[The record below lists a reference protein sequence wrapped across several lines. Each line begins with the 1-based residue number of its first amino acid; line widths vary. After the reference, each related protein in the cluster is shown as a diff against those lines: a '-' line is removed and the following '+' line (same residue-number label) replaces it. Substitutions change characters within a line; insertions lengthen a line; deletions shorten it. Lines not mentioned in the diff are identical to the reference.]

1 MFHYNGQQ
9 ILFGGSCLSVVAYV
23 SASLLSARDPK
34 GERIV
39 RELAAAAAAAGNK
52 SKTEVESD
60 GSGAEDDSLLG
71 GGSGGGGSSSS
82 AGEKASAGPSAGDGS
97 GGVRAMCLRAVG
109 LGEDLSS
116 FSCADKGLVLFT
128 LLVGCYEIVAFA
140 VPALLR
146 SAGGPM
152 ASEPVSGH

>member
-1 MFHYNGQQ
+1 MGTDLETGYGARSEARPT
-9 ILFGGSCLSVVAYV
+9 LRGKGGVG
-23 SASLLSARDPK
+23 PP
-34 GERIV
+34 
-39 RELAAAAAAAGNK
+39 
-52 SKTEVESD
+52 
-60 GSGAEDDSLLG
+60 
-71 GGSGGGGSSSS
+71 SGG
-82 AGEKASAGPSAGDGS
+82 GS

-109 LGEDLSS
+109 LGDDLSS